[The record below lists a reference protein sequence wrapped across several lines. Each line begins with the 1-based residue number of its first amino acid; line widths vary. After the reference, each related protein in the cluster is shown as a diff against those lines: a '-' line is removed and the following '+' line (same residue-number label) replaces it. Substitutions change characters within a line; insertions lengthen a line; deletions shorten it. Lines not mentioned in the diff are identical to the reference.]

1 MKNKTFRV
9 LSIDFDYFQNAS
21 KEALMKYPDGFDLQ
35 PSLSQQVWKG
45 KYDFKP
51 SADLI
56 KTETKHLKCDEKT
69 LRKYLGVFCFFS
81 KTSYYL
87 CEQI

>member
-56 KTETKHLKCDEKT
+56 KTVTYSYFKKGIFSVET
-69 LRKYLGVFCFFS
+69 FFI
-81 KTSYYL
+81 KPVWSYS
-87 CEQI
+87 C